1 MNSIFNPVDLMKI
14 IKSTKKNPRLIYGG
28 YCKIREKN
36 DYINSSIPKVV
47 VSKNEDLMYMSRA
60 AIPSNKKKKFIQGF
74 RQVCIYSFPKN
85 LSKYFYHLKKRVF
98 RKSRRFRTFE
108 ICREWY
114 KSENA

>member
-1 MNSIFNPVDLMKI
+1 MPILTKVKSIQTLLIFKEIEPVFNPVDLKKI

-60 AIPSNKKKKFIQGF
+60 GIPSNKKK
-74 RQVCIYSFPKN
+74 IYSR
-85 LSKYFYHLKKRVF
+85 L
-98 RKSRRFRTFE
+98 
-108 ICREWY
+108 
-114 KSENA
+114 